1 MEIINNGE
9 LIFKKISIK
18 DLPEGLSFFSNPE
31 DFLQIGSWNYPSK
44 KILQRHFHRLV
55 NRSVNRTHEII
66 IVLEGSLKTQIYTLE
81 KEFIKEVIIN
91 SFEVGIMLNCGHG
104 YEIIEDGTKVI
115 EIKNGPYMGPE
126 IDRMRF

>member
-18 DLPEGLSFFSNPE
+18 DFPEGLSFFSNPE
-31 DFLQIGSWNYPSK
+31 DFLQIGSWNYPSN
-44 KILQRHFHRLV
+44 KILQRHFHQLV

-66 IVLEGSLKTQIYTLE
+66 IVLEGSLKAQIYTLE

-91 SFEVGIMLNCGHG
+91 SLEVGIMLNCGHG

-126 IDRMRF
+126 MDRIRF

>member
-66 IVLEGSLKTQIYTLE
+66 IVLEGSLKAQIYTLE
-81 KEFIKEVIIN
+81 KEFVKEVIIN
-91 SFEVGIMLNCGHG
+91 SFEVGIMLNCAHG

-126 IDRMRF
+126 MDRMRF

>member
-18 DLPEGLSFFSNPE
+18 DLPEGLSFFSNPQ

-55 NRSVNRTHEII
+55 NRSINRTHEII
-66 IVLEGSLKTQIYTLE
+66 IVLEGSLKAQIYTLD

-91 SFEVGIMLNCGHG
+91 TLEVGIMLNCGHG